1 VSKFP
6 ELLLLGEKFPS
17 LAINSYGGM
26 CPLQC
31 EGVYLGMS
39 FYFRLRHGIASLSL
53 GGADVIGE
61 PKYYGEF
68 LLEGDN
74 RGDGYVEMAEFVKI
88 FTKLLY
94 NIKSINNL

>member
-1 VSKFP
+1 
-6 ELLLLGEKFPS
+6 
-17 LAINSYGGM
+17 
-26 CPLQC
+26 
-31 EGVYLGMS
+31 
-39 FYFRLRHGIASLSL
+39 L

>member
-1 VSKFP
+1 MSKFP
-6 ELLLLGEKFPS
+6 ELLLLSEKFPS
-17 LAINSYGGM
+17 LAIKSYGGM

-61 PKYYGEF
+61 PKYYEE
-68 LLEGDN
+68 LILSAEH
-74 RGDGYVEMAEFVKI
+74 DGYVEISEFKKI
-88 FTKLLY
+88 FIILLESL
-94 NIKSINNL
+94 KSKNNF